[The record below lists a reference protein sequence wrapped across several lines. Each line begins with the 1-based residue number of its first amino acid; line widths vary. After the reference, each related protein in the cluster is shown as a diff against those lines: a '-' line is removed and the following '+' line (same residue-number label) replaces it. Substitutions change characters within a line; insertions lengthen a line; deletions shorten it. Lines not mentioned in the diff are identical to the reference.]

1 MLNNPHIL
9 LFIMIS
15 FAIFIILQII
25 FNERIMLLAF
35 SLNEKIFRNFIEKG
49 KNISDNAFVSKVAEE
64 FDVPFIDRK
73 ISLERMDRSINNQ
86 QRKLLKK
93 LWNKR
98 ALATRKG
105 VSAVRR
111 DFTKYPECDAEF
123 FLNDFETFVENSLS
137 SPDFHE
143 NVNLWCEI
151 TECLT
156 SPEEVLYLM
165 YIVDLKRK
173 NKSLS
178 SKLLDMTVS
187 GQMILYAYTQIQ
199 EKG

>member
-1 MLNNPHIL
+1 L
-9 LFIMIS
+9 S
-15 FAIFIILQII
+15 
-25 FNERIMLLAF
+25 F
-35 SLNEKIFRNFIEKG
+35 SLNEKIFRNYVKKG
-49 KNISDNAFVSKVAEE
+49 INISENAYVSKVAEE
-64 FDVPFIDRK
+64 FDVPFINRK

-123 FLNDFETFVENSLS
+123 FLNDFEIFVENSLS
-137 SPDFHE
+137 YRDFHE

-151 TECLT
+151 IECLF
-156 SPEEVLYLM
+156 SPEEVL
-165 YIVDLKRK
+165 
-173 NKSLS
+173 
-178 SKLLDMTVS
+178 
-187 GQMILYAYTQIQ
+187 
-199 EKG
+199 